1 MDNLSVHSSKKTVE
15 WMESKGFDMN
25 FTPVYSPEWN
35 DAVEKTIS
43 VIKQY
48 VKRKKLSTLISFLQ
62 MKNPTKREEKTLM
75 MSPALEF
82 AKLKI
87 HL

>member
-1 MDNLSVHSSKKTVE
+1 MSVHSSKKTVE

-48 VKRKKLSTLISFLQ
+48 VKRKRLSKVINDEEVDIQVLIEDAV
-62 MKNPTKREEKTLM
+62 NETP
-75 MSPALEF
+75 
-82 AKLKI
+82 I
-87 HL
+87 